1 MPVELKGQQIRIRVR
16 NPKLFSKFR
25 VLDVGKKGRLQA
37 IIGKLKNKDKWVIQS
52 WRLNLATYKNWQD
65 AESDLGPLYVKG
77 DITYM
82 QYASAL
88 ELMKKWFSGKK

>member
-1 MPVELKGQQIRIRVR
+1 MPVELKGQQLRIRVR

-25 VLDVGKKGRLQA
+25 ILDVGKKGRLQMV
-37 IIGKLKNKDKWVIQS
+37 IGKLKNKNKWVAQS
-52 WRLNLATYKNWQD
+52 WRLNLDTYRNWQD

-82 QYASAL
+82 QYANAL
-88 ELMKKWFSGKK
+88 NLIKKWFSK